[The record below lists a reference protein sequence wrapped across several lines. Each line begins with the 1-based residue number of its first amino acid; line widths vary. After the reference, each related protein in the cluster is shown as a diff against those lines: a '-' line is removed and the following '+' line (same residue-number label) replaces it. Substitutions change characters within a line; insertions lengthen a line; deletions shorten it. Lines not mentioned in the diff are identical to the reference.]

1 VAKLLVIE
9 NNFGEIVRT
18 IPWDGSVQLTVI
30 RYLESGRIEV
40 TSDPQQFGEEG
51 LDYQILGPFNKEI
64 FETGGFKF
72 GNGSRLK
79 LVPKEGELEGKLD
92 QNEPEQPESRRLWY
106 RCLAIV
112 STTLFAFVGVLSF
125 IPEMIPELEEE
136 LKEHVVKVVKRAPP
150 PPRTI
155 QIRAGSF
162 DLRRAKTKIT
172 KKVSKKRNVSRLGA
186 LGVLGSLKKS
196 KQRGGLNLGAAQTS
210 AGIGRGGGTAGSGGV
225 QTSLYGK
232 GLVAAP
238 LGEGGNIRGGGGYG
252 TKGKGGGRAGY
263 GKLTM
268 IGSTGNNS
276 IPLGTE
282 AIIDGGL
289 DRDAVAR
296 VMEAKKG
303 QVLFCYEQGLQND
316 PSLAGRIALR
326 FSIGFDGHVTSAG
339 VASSTLNSKAVES
352 CVLQRLKTWQFPI
365 PKGGMEVKISYPYM
379 LKRKRQG

>member
-1 VAKLLVIE
+1 MAKPLVIE
-9 NNFGEIVRT
+9 NNFGEVVRT
-18 IPWDGSVQLTVI
+18 IPWDGGVQLTVI
-30 RYLESGRIEV
+30 RHCESGRIEV
-40 TSDPQQFGEEG
+40 TSDPAQYGDEG
-51 LDYQILGPFNKEI
+51 KDFLVLGPLNSETLKAGD
-64 FETGGFKF
+64 FEF
-72 GNGSRLK
+72 GNGSRLR
-79 LVPKEGELEGKLD
+79 LAPTEQKLD
-92 QNEPEQPESRRLWY
+92 QNEPELPESNRIWY
-106 RCLAIV
+106 WSLAIV
-112 STTLFAFVGVLSF
+112 AVLQFAFVGALSF
-125 IPEMIPELEEE
+125 VPEMIPELEEE
-136 LKEHVVKVVKRAPP
+136 LKEHVVKMVKRAPP
-150 PPRTI
+150 PPRTVRI
-155 QIRAGSF
+155 QKGSF
-162 DLRRAKTKIT
+162 DLRRAKTTPT
-172 KKVSKKRNVSRLGA
+172 KNVAKKRSVSRMGA

-225 QTSLYGK
+225 QKSLYGK

-268 IGSTGNNS
+268 VGSAGNNS

-296 VMEAKKG
+296 VMEANKG
-303 QVLFCYEQGLQND
+303 QVLFCYEQGLQAD
-316 PSLAGRIALR
+316 PGLAGRIALR
-326 FSIGFDGHVTSAG
+326 FSIGSDGQVGTA
-339 VASSTLNSKAVES
+339 AIAASTLNSKIVEN

-379 LKRKRQG
+379 LKRKGQG